1 MVYVYLFYLVLKFL
15 ERKYFQK
22 LSFLFWKM
30 NNDSNKYLWGRLGH
44 DSEYFGSQWRV
55 VQVPLLRNE
64 SSGWS
69 RIWRMF
75 VSTHLKFFPSILQL
89 PVQWKPNLQDSFR
102 LIRLII
108 YLNILL
114 YLRFYCLAPRKL
126 EDFGWS
132 SGNYSTTNC
141 ISPM

>member
-1 MVYVYLFYLVLKFL
+1 M
-15 ERKYFQK
+15 
-22 LSFLFWKM
+22 
-30 NNDSNKYLWGRLGH
+30 NKYLWGRLEH
-44 DSEYFGSQWRV
+44 DSEYFWSQWRV
-55 VQVPLLRNE
+55 VQVPLLTNE

-126 EDFGWS
+126 EDSEWS
-132 SGNYSTTNC
+132 FENYSTINC
-141 ISPM
+141 IFPAWRTGLYLSATEPSPNLQFQFFHSQ

>member
-30 NNDSNKYLWGRLGH
+30 NNDSNKYLWGRLEH
-44 DSEYFGSQWRV
+44 DSEYFGSQWGV
-55 VQVPLLRNE
+55 VQAPLLTNE

-69 RIWRMF
+69 RIWRMI
-75 VSTHLKFFPSILQL
+75 VSTHLEFFPSILQL
-89 PVQWKPNLQDSFR
+89 PVQWKPKMQDSFR

-108 YLNILL
+108 YLNILY

-126 EDFGWS
+126 EDFEWS
-132 SGNYSTTNC
+132 SDNYSTINC
-141 ISPM
+141 IFAW